1 MRDYE
6 LLYII
11 KTEVSEEQTQAVID
25 RYNGILEGE
34 GATVE
39 KVDKWGKRKLAYTI
53 DKKYTDGFYVL
64 VNFKGESNAVDEAR
78 KLGIPV
84 VSIVDTNCDPD
95 VIDYVIPGNDDAIRA
110 IKLIASV
117 MADAV
122 IEGKQGEQITD
133 SSADN
138 ADNAAAEAE
147 KVEEKD

>member
-25 RYNGILEGE
+25 RYNGILENE

-64 VNFKGESNAVDEAR
+64 VNFKGEANAVDE
-78 KLGIPV
+78 
-84 VSIVDTNCDPD
+84 VDRLMK
-95 VIDYVIPGNDDAIRA
+95 IDENLLRH
-110 IKLIASV
+110 
-117 MADAV
+117 M
-122 IEGKQGEQITD
+122 ITRVD
-133 SSADN
+133 
-138 ADNAAAEAE
+138 E
-147 KVEEKD
+147 

>member
-11 KTEVSEEQTQAVID
+11 KTEVGEEQTQAVID

-64 VNFKGESNAVDEAR
+64 VTFKGEANAIDEVDRLMKIDENLLRHMITRVDE
-78 KLGIPV
+78 
-84 VSIVDTNCDPD
+84 
-95 VIDYVIPGNDDAIRA
+95 
-110 IKLIASV
+110 
-117 MADAV
+117 
-122 IEGKQGEQITD
+122 
-133 SSADN
+133 
-138 ADNAAAEAE
+138 
-147 KVEEKD
+147 

>member
-64 VNFKGESNAVDEAR
+64 VNFKGESNAVDE
-78 KLGIPV
+78 
-84 VSIVDTNCDPD
+84 VDRLMK
-95 VIDYVIPGNDDAIRA
+95 IDENLLRH
-110 IKLIASV
+110 
-117 MADAV
+117 M
-122 IEGKQGEQITD
+122 ITRVD
-133 SSADN
+133 
-138 ADNAAAEAE
+138 E
-147 KVEEKD
+147 

>member
-11 KTEVSEEQTQAVID
+11 KTEVGEEQTQAVID

-64 VNFKGESNAVDEAR
+64 VNFKGEANAVDE
-78 KLGIPV
+78 
-84 VSIVDTNCDPD
+84 VDRLMT
-95 VIDYVIPGNDDAIRA
+95 IDENLLRH
-110 IKLIASV
+110 
-117 MADAV
+117 M
-122 IEGKQGEQITD
+122 ITRVD
-133 SSADN
+133 
-138 ADNAAAEAE
+138 E
-147 KVEEKD
+147 

>member
-11 KTEVSEEQTQAVID
+11 KTEVGEEQTQAVID

-64 VNFKGESNAVDEAR
+64 VNFKGEANAVDE
-78 KLGIPV
+78 
-84 VSIVDTNCDPD
+84 VDRLMK
-95 VIDYVIPGNDDAIRA
+95 IDENLLRH
-110 IKLIASV
+110 
-117 MADAV
+117 M
-122 IEGKQGEQITD
+122 ITRVD
-133 SSADN
+133 
-138 ADNAAAEAE
+138 E
-147 KVEEKD
+147 

>member
-11 KTEVSEEQTQAVID
+11 KTEVGEEQTQAVID

-64 VNFKGESNAVDEAR
+64 VNFTGEANAVDE
-78 KLGIPV
+78 
-84 VSIVDTNCDPD
+84 VDRLMK
-95 VIDYVIPGNDDAIRA
+95 IDENLLRH
-110 IKLIASV
+110 
-117 MADAV
+117 M
-122 IEGKQGEQITD
+122 ITRVD
-133 SSADN
+133 
-138 ADNAAAEAE
+138 E
-147 KVEEKD
+147 

>member
-11 KTEVSEEQTQAVID
+11 KTEVGEEQTQAVID

-64 VNFKGESNAVDEAR
+64 VDFKGEANAVDE
-78 KLGIPV
+78 
-84 VSIVDTNCDPD
+84 VDRLMK
-95 VIDYVIPGNDDAIRA
+95 IDENLLRH
-110 IKLIASV
+110 
-117 MADAV
+117 M
-122 IEGKQGEQITD
+122 ITRVD
-133 SSADN
+133 
-138 ADNAAAEAE
+138 E
-147 KVEEKD
+147 

>member
-11 KTEVSEEQTQAVID
+11 KTEVGEEQTQAVID

-64 VNFKGESNAVDEAR
+64 VNFKGEANAVDE
-78 KLGIPV
+78 
-84 VSIVDTNCDPD
+84 VDRLMK
-95 VIDYVIPGNDDAIRA
+95 IDENLLRH
-110 IKLIASV
+110 
-117 MADAV
+117 M
-122 IEGKQGEQITD
+122 ITLVYD
-133 SSADN
+133 
-138 ADNAAAEAE
+138 
-147 KVEEKD
+147 

>member
-11 KTEVSEEQTQAVID
+11 KTEVGEEQTQAVID

-64 VNFKGESNAVDEAR
+64 VNFKGEANAVDEVGR
-78 KLGIPV
+78 LMKIDENLLRHMITR
-84 VSIVDTNCDPD
+84 VD
-95 VIDYVIPGNDDAIRA
+95 
-110 IKLIASV
+110 
-117 MADAV
+117 
-122 IEGKQGEQITD
+122 E
-133 SSADN
+133 
-138 ADNAAAEAE
+138 
-147 KVEEKD
+147 

>member
-11 KTEVSEEQTQAVID
+11 KTEVGEEQTQAVIN

-64 VNFKGESNAVDEAR
+64 VNFKGEANAVDE
-78 KLGIPV
+78 
-84 VSIVDTNCDPD
+84 VDRLMK
-95 VIDYVIPGNDDAIRA
+95 IDENLLRH
-110 IKLIASV
+110 
-117 MADAV
+117 M
-122 IEGKQGEQITD
+122 ITRVD
-133 SSADN
+133 
-138 ADNAAAEAE
+138 E
-147 KVEEKD
+147 

>member
-11 KTEVSEEQTQAVID
+11 KTEVGEEQTQAVID

-64 VNFKGESNAVDEAR
+64 VNFKGEANAVDEVDRLMKIDENLLRHMIAR
-78 KLGIPV
+78 
-84 VSIVDTNCDPD
+84 VD
-95 VIDYVIPGNDDAIRA
+95 
-110 IKLIASV
+110 
-117 MADAV
+117 
-122 IEGKQGEQITD
+122 E
-133 SSADN
+133 
-138 ADNAAAEAE
+138 
-147 KVEEKD
+147 

>member
-11 KTEVSEEQTQAVID
+11 KTEVGEEQTQAVID

-64 VNFKGESNAVDEAR
+64 VNFKGEANAIDEVDRLMKIDENLLRHMITRVDE
-78 KLGIPV
+78 
-84 VSIVDTNCDPD
+84 
-95 VIDYVIPGNDDAIRA
+95 
-110 IKLIASV
+110 
-117 MADAV
+117 
-122 IEGKQGEQITD
+122 
-133 SSADN
+133 
-138 ADNAAAEAE
+138 
-147 KVEEKD
+147 

>member
-11 KTEVSEEQTQAVID
+11 KTEVGEEQTQAVID

-64 VNFKGESNAVDEAR
+64 VNFKGEPNAVDE
-78 KLGIPV
+78 
-84 VSIVDTNCDPD
+84 VDRLMK
-95 VIDYVIPGNDDAIRA
+95 IDENLLRH
-110 IKLIASV
+110 
-117 MADAV
+117 M
-122 IEGKQGEQITD
+122 ITRVD
-133 SSADN
+133 
-138 ADNAAAEAE
+138 E
-147 KVEEKD
+147 

>member
-11 KTEVSEEQTQAVID
+11 KTEVGEEQTQAVID

-64 VNFKGESNAVDEAR
+64 VNFKGEANAVDE
-78 KLGIPV
+78 
-84 VSIVDTNCDPD
+84 VDRLMK
-95 VIDYVIPGNDDAIRA
+95 IDENLLRHMITRVDD
-110 IKLIASV
+110 
-117 MADAV
+117 
-122 IEGKQGEQITD
+122 
-133 SSADN
+133 
-138 ADNAAAEAE
+138 
-147 KVEEKD
+147 

>member
-11 KTEVSEEQTQAVID
+11 KTEVGEEQTQAVID

-64 VNFKGESNAVDEAR
+64 VNF
-78 KLGIPV
+78 
-84 VSIVDTNCDPD
+84 
-95 VIDYVIPGNDDAIRA
+95 
-110 IKLIASV
+110 
-117 MADAV
+117 
-122 IEGKQGEQITD
+122 
-133 SSADN
+133 
-138 ADNAAAEAE
+138 
-147 KVEEKD
+147 

>member
-11 KTEVSEEQTQAVID
+11 KTEVGEEQTQAVID

-64 VNFKGESNAVDEAR
+64 VNFKGEANALDEVDRLMKIDENLLRHMITRVDE
-78 KLGIPV
+78 
-84 VSIVDTNCDPD
+84 
-95 VIDYVIPGNDDAIRA
+95 
-110 IKLIASV
+110 
-117 MADAV
+117 
-122 IEGKQGEQITD
+122 
-133 SSADN
+133 
-138 ADNAAAEAE
+138 
-147 KVEEKD
+147 

>member
-64 VNFKGESNAVDEAR
+64 VNFKGEANAVDE
-78 KLGIPV
+78 
-84 VSIVDTNCDPD
+84 VDRLMK
-95 VIDYVIPGNDDAIRA
+95 IDENLLRH
-110 IKLIASV
+110 
-117 MADAV
+117 M
-122 IEGKQGEQITD
+122 ITRVD
-133 SSADN
+133 
-138 ADNAAAEAE
+138 E
-147 KVEEKD
+147 